1 MSAAKI
7 STAQDVIIIGA
18 GPAGLAAAISAR
30 ENGASSVLVIDR
42 ENEAGGI
49 LQQCVHNGFGL
60 ETFKEDF
67 PGPAYAQRYIDRAVD
82 AGVTFLFDTMVTSVS
97 RDFRVE
103 TSNDRDG
110 IRTYQGK
117 AIVFAMGCRE
127 RSRAQ
132 IRIPGTRPAG
142 VYTAGTA
149 QRWVNIDGKLPG
161 KRFVILGS
169 GDIGMIMA
177 RRLTLEGAKVEC
189 VVEINSFL
197 SGLSR
202 NLVQCLQDYEIPLL
216 LQHTVT
222 RIIGE
227 RRVEGV
233 AICQVDAR
241 WNPIPETERV
251 VPCDALLLSVGLTPE
266 NELTRRAG
274 VEISPL
280 VGGPVVDDRY
290 ATNIPGFFGA
300 GNVVQVYDLVDS
312 VSAAAVVAGRSAA
325 QFAAGTYQSGRGRL
339 AVQTG
344 LNVRQVVP
352 QWISPESLKETDHI
366 TLQLRVVRPLEE
378 PVELRLMAGE
388 RPIAKKR
395 LPYARPGE
403 MDSLPLTMAD
413 FGALQE
419 VMMEA
424 KEAADGLRLDAVL
437 LSEEK
442 KG

>member
-60 ETFKEDF
+60 ETFKEDL

-103 TSNDRDG
+103 TSNDQDG

-312 VSAAAVVAGRSAA
+312 VSAAAAVAGRSAA
-325 QFAAGTYQSGRGRL
+325 QFASGTYQTGRGRL
-339 AVQTG
+339 AVQAG
-344 LNVRQVVP
+344 RNVRQVVP
-352 QWISPESLKETDHI
+352 QWISPESLKETDPI
-366 TLQLRVVRPLEE
+366 TLQLRVMRPLEE

-388 RPIAKKR
+388 RLIAKKR